1 VRLVAVPCGASYVSR
16 VRVAVTGGTGFIGR
30 KLVLRHLEAGDSV
43 RVLSR
48 RPRSA
53 AGLPDA
59 VQLCCG
65 DLESGQ
71 SDLAGFVD
79 GADVLYHCAAEL
91 RDRARMQKVHV
102 LGTGKLLDAA
112 TGRIGRWVQ
121 LSSVGVYGPVR
132 SGNIDESAAIRP
144 VGEYEK
150 TKWEAER
157 LVAAAA
163 ARGLE
168 TVVLRPS
175 NVFGKSMRSPGLAAL
190 TTLIKK
196 RMFVWIGKP
205 GAIANY
211 IHVDNV
217 IGALVACASNDRAR
231 NGVYNLS
238 DWRTF
243 ERVAA
248 IVAEELGVPAPSWR
262 IPEPLARGVAW
273 SLRAVPRFPLTTTR
287 IDALVTRAIYDW
299 SRIER
304 ELDYRHAVDFET
316 ALRLTVRS
324 WHRDDHGDT
333 VLATA

>member
-1 VRLVAVPCGASYVSR
+1 
-16 VRVAVTGGTGFIGR
+16 
-30 KLVLRHLEAGDSV
+30 
-43 RVLSR
+43 
-48 RPRSA
+48 
-53 AGLPDA
+53 
-59 VQLCCG
+59 
-65 DLESGQ
+65 
-71 SDLAGFVD
+71 
-79 GADVLYHCAAEL
+79 
-91 RDRARMQKVHV
+91 MQKVHV

>member
-1 VRLVAVPCGASYVSR
+1 VK
-16 VRVAVTGGTGFIGR
+16 VAVTGGTGFIGR
-30 KLVLRHLEAGDSV
+30 KLVLHHLEAGDSV

-59 VQLCCG
+59 VQLYGG
-65 DLESGQ
+65 DLGSGQ
-71 SDLAGFVD
+71 SDLGGFLD

-91 RDRARMQKVHV
+91 RDRARMRLVHV
-102 LGTGKLLDAA
+102 LGTRSLLEAARGK
-112 TGRIGRWVQ
+112 IGRWVQ

-132 SGNIDESAAIRP
+132 SGTIDESAPIRP
-144 VGEYEK
+144 VGEYET

-175 NVFGKSMRSPGLAAL
+175 NVFGKAMRSPGLSAL
-190 TTLIKK
+190 TTLIKR

-217 IGALVACASNDRAR
+217 IAALVTCATNARAR

-243 ERVAA
+243 ERVAS
-248 IVAEELGVPAPSWR
+248 IVAQELGVPTPSWR
-262 IPEPLARGVAW
+262 IPEPLARGIAW
-273 SLRAVPRFPLTTTR
+273 TLHAVPGFPLTATR
-287 IDALVTRAIYDW
+287 IDALVTRAIYDS

-304 ELDYRHAVDFET
+304 ELSYRHAVDFET
-316 ALRLTVRS
+316 SLRLTVRA
-324 WHRDDHGDT
+324 WHRKGRDDA
-333 VLATA
+333 LFAPA